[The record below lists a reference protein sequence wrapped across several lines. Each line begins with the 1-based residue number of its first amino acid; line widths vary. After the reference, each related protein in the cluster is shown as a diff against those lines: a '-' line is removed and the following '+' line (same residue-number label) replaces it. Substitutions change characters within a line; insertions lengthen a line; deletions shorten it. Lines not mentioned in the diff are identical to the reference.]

1 MNGVMFESFGRGQAG
16 FQKLK
21 VALTFLSAILAA
33 AQRDIPCSRESDLST
48 LSLLPCTCNDLLVTE
63 SWAAG

>member
-33 AQRDIPCSRESDLST
+33 AQRDITYS
-48 LSLLPCTCNDLLVTE
+48 
-63 SWAAG
+63 